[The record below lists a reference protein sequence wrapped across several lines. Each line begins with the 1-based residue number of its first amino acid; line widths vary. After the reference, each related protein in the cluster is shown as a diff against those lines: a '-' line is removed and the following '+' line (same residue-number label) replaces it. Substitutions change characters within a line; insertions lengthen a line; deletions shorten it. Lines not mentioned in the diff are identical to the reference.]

1 MTKPLVSMPRSCG
14 GRQLSASES
23 QLGAW
28 IRREFEPAR
37 LAQTLDAAGELLP
50 ERHLQGTLSG
60 PLLEL
65 LNREGKGFRLRLT
78 ELSYQLGGG
87 GERELPPEL
96 LLIVEALH
104 AGSLI
109 VDDIQDGSQQRRG
122 RPSLHALW
130 GVPLALN
137 AGNWLYFLPGR
148 LLEELDAPPAVELEL
163 RRAIDRA
170 ALRCHYGQA
179 LDLGVRLGSLAQ
191 SEVRRVVTL
200 STRLKTASLLEL
212 SAELGSIAG
221 RAPARLRRALVL
233 FARRYGVAL
242 QMLDDVSGLY
252 HPHRAQKG
260 LEDLRN
266 GCPTWPWAWLA
277 DTLDQ
282 VSYSRLSHQLLAVGR
297 GELPPEVL
305 AAALKKQLGQAPTA
319 RVRRELEL
327 ALAELEAEVDAPEA
341 LRALRDEIERLGA
354 AYV

>member
-1 MTKPLVSMPRSCG
+1 MTKPLVSVQRSCG
-14 GRQLSASES
+14 GRQLSLGES
-23 QLGAW
+23 QLSGW
-28 IRREFEPAR
+28 IRREFEPIR
-37 LAQTLDAAGELLP
+37 LAQTLDAAGELPP
-50 ERHLQGTLSG
+50 ERHFQSTLAG

-65 LNREGKGFRLRLT
+65 LNRDGKRFRFRLTQLA
-78 ELSYQLGGG
+78 YQLGGG
-87 GERELPPEL
+87 GEGELPPEL
-96 LLIVEALH
+96 PLIVEALH

-109 VDDIQDGSQQRRG
+109 VDDIEDGSQERRG
-122 RPSLHALW
+122 GPSLHALW

-137 AGNWLYFLPGR
+137 AGNWLYFVPGR
-148 LLEELDAPPAVELEL
+148 LLEELSAPPAVELEL

-191 SEVRRVVTL
+191 SEVRRVVSL

-221 RAPARLRRALVL
+221 RAQVRLRRALVV

-242 QMLDDVSGLY
+242 QMLDDLGGLY
-252 HPHRAQKG
+252 HPHRAKKG
-260 LEDLRN
+260 LEDLQN

-282 VSYSRLSHQLLAVGR
+282 VTYSRLSHQLLAVGR
-297 GELPPEVL
+297 GELSPEVL
-305 AAALKKQLGQAPTA
+305 AATLRKHLGTAPTE
-319 RVRRELEL
+319 RVRRELER
-327 ALAELEAEVDAPEA
+327 AFAELEAEVDAPEA
-341 LRALRDEIERLGA
+341 LRELRDEIERLGA